1 MRRRNF
7 GSLIVS
13 LGYLL
18 NCSTEKVYAN
28 IPSRDFAS
36 LIDELTEDDAP
47 ASHLGTSYLAMV
59 DGGRLAQTLRRL
71 RARNPTRTEE
81 LRDAIAD
88 LTREDLA
95 CRDMVIVDGW
105 VLARAEAEVLALV

>member
-1 MRRRNF
+1 
-7 GSLIVS
+7 
-13 LGYLL
+13 
-18 NCSTEKVYAN
+18 
-28 IPSRDFAS
+28 
-36 LIDELTEDDAP
+36 
-47 ASHLGTSYLAMV
+47 MV

-105 VLARAEAEVLALV
+105 VLARAEAEVLALVHLGRRG